1 MDAGAPCSRL
11 VSGMLAPNRV
21 SAHHPAP
28 RIHPRGVMP
37 GHPDRAH
44 AGGVPD
50 PDEQPPPLPSAAPAR
65 SGCLYAISIR
75 GRVGPSMLAAF
86 GSMQVSTIPGHTVL
100 RGLLE
105 DQAALYGVLERIAAL
120 GLELEEVRRL
130 PGPSGG

>member
-1 MDAGAPCSRL
+1 M
-11 VSGMLAPNRV
+11 
-21 SAHHPAP
+21 
-28 RIHPRGVMP
+28 
-37 GHPDRAH
+37 
-44 AGGVPD
+44 
-50 PDEQPPPLPSAAPAR
+50 
-65 SGCLYAISIR
+65 YAISIR
-75 GRVGPSMLAAF
+75 GRVGASMLAAF